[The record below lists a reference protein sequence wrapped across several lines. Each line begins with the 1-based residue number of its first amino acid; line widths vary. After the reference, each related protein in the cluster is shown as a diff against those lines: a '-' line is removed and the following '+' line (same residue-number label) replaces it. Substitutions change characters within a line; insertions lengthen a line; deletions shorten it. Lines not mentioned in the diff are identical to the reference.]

1 MDDNYTPRKSPDT
14 FTLVTVRFKNGAP
27 NFYVEVED
35 EEGAAVESVAR
46 RIEDR
51 VAVCGNFQREDQQR
65 IVVIEETAVLAITSE
80 PLEES

>member
-1 MDDNYTPRKSPDT
+1 M
-14 FTLVTVRFKNGAP
+14 TLVTIRFKNGAP

-35 EEGAAVESVAR
+35 DELAAVESVGR
-46 RIEDR
+46 RIENR
-51 VAVCGNFQREDQQR
+51 TSICGNFQREDQQR